1 MREHSFPA
9 SSSSMPIGM
18 RQKQWNDTAR
28 GNCRRQTVQGTSEW
42 EGLANVNKLS
52 KDLEM
57 GRLFR

>member
-1 MREHSFPA
+1 
-9 SSSSMPIGM
+9 MPRGK

-42 EGLANVNKLS
+42 EGLANVKKLS
-52 KDLEM
+52 KDLEI